1 MDTLAE
7 SLENI
12 ENYQEMKWT
21 IKGFLA
27 LVTSNDLYYGIFLLV
42 IMFIAV
48 NLIDIMFWPLRKT
61 GKENITLNF
70 IMLCIKAFIV
80 IVLGVKILGLIPGMD
95 DFTSQI
101 LMSSSLIVVVLGFVF
116 QEGLSNIVHG
126 VIISIFKPFNIGD
139 RVHVTIDG
147 VSITGYIQTIDLR
160 HTIINNVMNA
170 SRVVVPNS
178 KMDLCVIDNYYYGK
192 EHFSTNFMDIS
203 VTYECDLE
211 KALKVLEEV
220 ILSHP
225 MVKKTREEKHITG
238 SLNPMVRELGDS
250 AIYLRAVVTTLTV
263 EDNFQACSDIRR
275 ELVARFK
282 QDPDL
287 DFAYPHL
294 HLVQD
299 DYTERVLRSKKG
311 EGFAAD

>member
-1 MDTLAE
+1 MDTIAE
-7 SLENI
+7 SIENLENY
-12 ENYQEMKWT
+12 EEVKGT
-21 IKGFLA
+21 AKGFLA
-27 LVTSNDLYYGIFLLV
+27 ILTSNDLYYGIFLLV
-42 IMFIAV
+42 VMFIAV
-48 NLIDIMFWPLRKT
+48 NIVDVMFWPLRKA
-61 GKENITLNF
+61 GKENITLSF
-70 IMLCIKAFIV
+70 IKLCIKAFIV
-80 IVLGVKILGLIPGMD
+80 IILGMKILGLIPGMD

-139 RVHVTIDG
+139 RVHVSIDG
-147 VSITGYIQTIDLR
+147 ESITGYIQAIDLR
-160 HTIINNVMNA
+160 HTIINNVMSA

-220 ILSHP
+220 ILAHP
-225 MVKKTREEKHITG
+225 MVKQTREEKHITG
-238 SLNPMVRELGDS
+238 PLNPMVRELGDS

-282 QDPDL
+282 ADPDL

-299 DYTERVLRSKKG
+299 EYSERVLRKKPG
-311 EGFAAD
+311 EGSVAD